1 MPGWLVAV
9 LLLVVPLLVIGGCTL
24 TRVSGD
30 PSSAEQPPP
39 EFVTA
44 AGRGLVLEGQ
54 PTRLKAVNFSNH
66 YHRDQDGAELLN
78 SQHHS
83 ETDFERAKAIG
94 FNSIRF
100 AFDGDWYVDSRTFSS
115 SGWTK
120 TWRGP
125 GSTTCA

>member
-24 TRVSGD
+24 TRGSGD

-66 YHRDQDGAELLN
+66 YHRDQDGAELL
-78 SQHHS
+78 
-83 ETDFERAKAIG
+83 
-94 FNSIRF
+94 
-100 AFDGDWYVDSRTFSS
+100 
-115 SGWTK
+115 
-120 TWRGP
+120 
-125 GSTTCA
+125 

>member
-1 MPGWLVAV
+1 MAGCNPAPGARVA
-9 LLLVVPLLVIGGCTL
+9 GGRAAASGSVAGHWRVHL
-24 TRVSGD
+24 TRGSGD

-54 PTRLKAVNFSNH
+54 PTRLKAVNFSNN

-83 ETDFERAKAIG
+83 EADFSA
-94 FNSIRF
+94 
-100 AFDGDWYVDSRTFSS
+100 
-115 SGWTK
+115 
-120 TWRGP
+120 
-125 GSTTCA
+125 